1 MKEKVQQVATD
12 PGILTEHLLCAGQCS
27 GQRGSSGELDQ
38 VSVLQEL
45 TFWWGDFR
53 GGNAP
58 EEMK

>member
-1 MKEKVQQVATD
+1 MATD